1 MADDLYDQDFYLWT
15 RAQAEALRAHGRGS
29 NMLDYDHLAEE
40 LEDLGS
46 SQRHRVESL
55 ILQII
60 AHFYK
65 LSASR
70 NPYPVN
76 HWRAEIIES
85 RVRLRRPLTRSIRN
99 AIETEL
105 EELHRDA
112 LILAQERMANHEPE
126 IRIDSS
132 LRWTLSQLLGE
143 GDDPLPPRQGQ

>member
-1 MADDLYDQDFYLWT
+1 MADDLYDHDFYLWT
-15 RAQAEALRAHGRGS
+15 RAQAEALRSHGRGA
-29 NMLDYDHLAEE
+29 NALDYDHIAEE

-60 AHFYK
+60 AHLYK

-70 NPYPVN
+70 NPHPIN

-99 AIETEL
+99 AIEGEL
-105 EELHRDA
+105 EGLHQDG
-112 LILAQERMANHEPE
+112 LLLAQERMAIYEPDVVIE
-126 IRIDSS
+126 GSR
-132 LRWTLSQLLGE
+132 RWTLSQILGE
-143 GDDPLPPRQGQ
+143 ADDPLPPRRDP